1 LPPRPGNLLIR
12 FPPPAAGPPS
22 LTGALERHPSQPRKG
37 FPEKGE
43 EPKKTAGEGPPAGGE
58 RRERLPR
65 HFLRALPDLDEEPE
79 DFEDE
84 ELDRPEELER
94 PEEEEP
100 PDLTEPDERL
110 EEPPPDRGAL

>member
-1 LPPRPGNLLIR
+1 MPGNILPEQEVIYTI
-12 FPPPAAGPPS
+12 APS
-22 LTGALERHPSQPRKG
+22 KSK
-37 FPEKGE
+37 EKKR
-43 EPKKTAGEGPPAGGE
+43 PGEGPPAG
-58 RRERLPR
+58 REREDWPPG

-84 ELDRPEELER
+84 ELERPEEPER

-100 PDLTEPDERL
+100 PDLTDPDERP

>member
-1 LPPRPGNLLIR
+1 MPGNIL
-12 FPPPAAGPPS
+12 P
-22 LTGALERHPSQPRKG
+22 EREVVYTTATPKSK
-37 FPEKGE
+37 EKKR
-43 EPKKTAGEGPPAGGE
+43 PGEGPPAGGE

-65 HFLRALPDLDEEPE
+65 HFLRALPDLEEEPE